1 VTRTSDPSG
10 NGCISMRASTHGER
24 LARMRRGLARCGK
37 PDGRMRTV
45 AGVIASIER
54 MAASTSA
61 RCGLLAARLRAR
73 LHEQP

>member
-1 VTRTSDPSG
+1 
-10 NGCISMRASTHGER
+10 
-24 LARMRRGLARCGK
+24 MRRGLARCGK